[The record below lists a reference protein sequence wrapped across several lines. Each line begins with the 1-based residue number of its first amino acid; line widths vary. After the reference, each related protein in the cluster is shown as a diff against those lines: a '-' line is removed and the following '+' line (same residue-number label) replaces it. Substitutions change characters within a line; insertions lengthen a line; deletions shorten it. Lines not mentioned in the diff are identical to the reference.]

1 MVFSFHFLENSTREI
16 NKNHALCSF
25 IPVQHLRKLRRKSH
39 EQFLRS
45 VPFWENCTIKST
57 KTPKIRKCD
66 HFGYFGNFEVFAAH
80 EFHVINCYGR
90 FGGAKNHPK
99 GPPHGF
105 GASRVRLEVDC
116 VGFGSRKP
124 WEITKIA
131 EINENEADARRFI
144 FRFFENF
151 KTLFFRAFWV
161 SKRTRMHPYL
171 ILNNKLAPQTAW
183 KQRKTTF

>member
-25 IPVQHLRKLRRKSH
+25 ISVQHLRKIRRKSH

-57 KTPKIRKCD
+57 KTSKIRKCD

-80 EFHVINCYGR
+80 EFHAINCYGR

-99 GPPHGF
+99 DPLRGF
-105 GASRVRLEVDC
+105 RASGVPLGIDSVRFV
-116 VGFGSRKP
+116 SRKH
-124 WEITKIA
+124 WQITKIA
-131 EINENEADARRFI
+131 ETNKNGADALPKSRFS
-144 FRFFENF
+144 
-151 KTLFFRAFWV
+151 KTTHCAFWQFRGV
-161 SKRTRMHPYL
+161 CASQIPRNQFLRTLWRC
-171 ILNNKLAPQTAW
+171 
-183 KQRKTTF
+183 